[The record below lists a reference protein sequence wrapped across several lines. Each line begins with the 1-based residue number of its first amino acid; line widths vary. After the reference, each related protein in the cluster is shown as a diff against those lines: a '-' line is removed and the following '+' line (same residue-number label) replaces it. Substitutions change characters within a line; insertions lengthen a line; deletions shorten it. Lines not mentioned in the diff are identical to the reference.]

1 MLPVEVLQI
10 GGPGAFLGLI
20 IFMMYRQDR
29 RASEKILTHLL
40 EQDQETRQENTKVLT
55 ELTTLL
61 IRVNGRLK

>member
-1 MLPVEVLQI
+1 MLPIEILQI

-29 RASEKILTHLL
+29 KASEKRLTHLL
-40 EQDQETRQENTKVLT
+40 EQDQETRQEHTKALT